1 MNSNFIS
8 DSKTRRSFLRAGSG
22 VLALPFLETF
32 AQPAAAEAT
41 PPKRVIFL
49 GGGFGFT
56 KDKFFPK
63 EEGRFADIGL
73 TEGLSPLKRHQDDI
87 TMVANLTNHGASDP
101 HGGSTSYLT
110 GANVAG
116 TPGKRFHNSIS
127 CDQLLAQQLGKDTR
141 YATLTLS
148 AKEPD
153 GGSNSGHGKGLS
165 LAWDDSGNPI
175 PGINMPIE
183 LYYALFAN
191 PNDSREALDARLK
204 KKQSILDV
212 VRIDGGSMKR
222 TLSKGDQ
229 EKLDEYFTGV
239 RQVEKGLERQVK
251 WADIPKP
258 EAPFEAPDEGITGE
272 EAIKLMYDM
281 IIIALQ
287 TDATRVVTYRQPV
300 CSLLI
305 GMGMTLKAHSLSHYG
320 FSQPR
325 IEASQQRDVKLSSL
339 FAHFLDRLKEAK
351 DADGSRLYDNCIVS
365 YGTNLRS
372 GHELKNLPAILSGG
386 GANGVNHGRHIILP
400 EEDTPLA
407 NYWLTLMQQAGLK
420 IDEFSHSTGNIPQL
434 LS

>member
-1 MNSNFIS
+1 MSPFVTNST
-8 DSKTRRSFLRAGSG
+8 TRRSFLRTGGS

-32 AQPAAAEAT
+32 SSAKAT
-41 PPKRVIFL
+41 AVKPPKRMVFL

-56 KDKFFPK
+56 KDTFYPEKAGKFS
-63 EEGRFADIGL
+63 EIGL
-73 TEGLSPLKRHQDDI
+73 TEGLSPLERHKDDL
-87 TMVANLTNHGASDP
+87 TMVTNLTNLGATDP
-101 HGGSTSYLT
+101 HGGSVSYLT

-127 CDQLLAQQLGKDTR
+127 CDQLLAKELGPETR
-141 YATLTLS
+141 YPTLTLS

-153 GGSNSGHGKGLS
+153 GGQNSGHGKGLS
-165 LAWDDSGNPI
+165 LAWDETGNPI
-175 PGINMPIE
+175 PGLNRPID
-183 LYYALFAN
+183 LFYTLFAN
-191 PNDSREALDARLK
+191 PNDSREELNLRLK

-212 VRIDGGSMKR
+212 VRVNGSGMKR

-239 RQVEKGLERQVK
+239 RQVEKGLERQAQ
-251 WADIPKP
+251 WADVPKP
-258 EAPFEAPDEGITGE
+258 DAPFGAPSEGLTGE
-272 EAIKLMYDM
+272 EAIHLMYDM

-300 CSLLI
+300 CDLLL

-325 IEASQQRDVKLSSL
+325 IIASRERDKKCSELL
-339 FAHFLDRLKEAK
+339 AHFLDRLKEAK
-351 DADGSRLYDNCIVS
+351 DIDGSRLYDNCIVS

-386 GANGVNHGRHIILP
+386 GADDIQHGRHIILP

-407 NYWLTLMQQAGLK
+407 NYWLTVMQQAGMK
-420 IDEFSHSTGNIPQL
+420 IDSFSHSTGIVPEL
-434 LS
+434 LA

>member
-1 MNSNFIS
+1 MSQFFT
-8 DSKTRRSFLRAGSG
+8 DSQSRRSFVRTGGALLS
-22 VLALPFLETF
+22 LPFLETF
-32 AQPAAAEAT
+32 ATRASAAAS
-41 PPKRVIFL
+41 PPKRIVFL

-56 KDKFFPK
+56 KDSFYPEKA
-63 EEGRFADIGL
+63 GRFSEIGM
-73 TEGLSPLKRHQDDI
+73 TEGLKPLERHQDDI
-87 TMVANLTNHGASDP
+87 TMVANLTNHGATDP
-101 HGGSTSYLT
+101 HGGSVSYLT

-127 CDQLLAQQLGKDTR
+127 CDQVLAKHIGQDTR
-141 YATLTLS
+141 YSSLTLS
-148 AKEPD
+148 AKEVD
-153 GGSNSGHGKGLS
+153 GGQNSGHGKGLS

-175 PGINMPIE
+175 PGILRPID
-183 LYYALFAN
+183 LYYTLFAN
-191 PNDSREALDARLK
+191 PNDSREELDLRLK

-212 VRIDGGSMKR
+212 VRINGSGMKR
-222 TLSKGDQ
+222 KLSKSDQ

-239 RQVEKGLERQVK
+239 RQVEQGLERQAQ
-251 WADIPKP
+251 WADVPKP
-258 EAPFEAPDEGITGE
+258 EAPFQEPSDGLTGE
-272 EAIKLMYDM
+272 EAIHLMYDM

-300 CSLLI
+300 CDLLL

-325 IEASQQRDVKLSSL
+325 IVASRERDRKCSEL
-339 FAHFLDRLKEAK
+339 FAHFLDRLKEAR
-351 DADGSRLYDNCIVS
+351 DIDGSRLYDNCIVS

-386 GANGVNHGRHIILP
+386 GARNIQHGRHIILP

-407 NYWLTLMQQAGLK
+407 NYWLTLMQEAGLSL
-420 IDEFSHSTGNIPQL
+420 DSFSHSTGVVPEL